1 MTDQNGKMDD
11 ELKEKNVET
20 AQELSEEELM
30 EAGGGVCGIGGTVLI
45 KPGLGMDRKNGIL
58 RVDED
63 TQSSAGMDRKSGV
76 LRTDYMSGGKSKLRM
91 PGKGEYC

>member
-1 MTDQNGKMDD
+1 MADQNGKMDE
-11 ELKEKNVET
+11 ELKGKNMEA

-30 EAGGGVCGIGGTVLI
+30 EAGGGVCGVGGTLLI
-45 KPGLGMDRKNGIL
+45 KPGMGMDRKNGVL

-63 TQSSAGMDRKSGV
+63 TQSGVSIDRKSGV
-76 LRTDYMSGGKSKLRM
+76 LRTDYMSGGKSKLKT